1 MLITPEQLQEIR
13 QIVADHHEALI
24 ADVLGREAVTPEQ
37 LRRLVDQGL
46 ITEEGDQPVDLAVDP
61 YVLGQLLA
69 LAEQKRAAN
78 WSVEQLHAHLRKNPL
93 PLTETE
99 LQAMR
104 MARERAGQYLRGL
117 GNRVQT
123 DVQAVLVEA
132 DAHLRERLRS
142 EVRSATAQAIAR
154 RETARELRSELGW
167 RTGDWTRDWD
177 RIARTEQQAA
187 LREGQ
192 ADALRRRY
200 GPDVLVARIPMPD
213 ACAHCRELHLGPDGQ
228 PRIFPLSVLTRNGTN
243 VGRKVAEWRSTVG
256 PVHPHCHPAGTQ
268 VTTMRGQVEIQNVH
282 PGDLVLSHD
291 GQWHSVTHTWE
302 SEYRGDLISLEGKG
316 WAVRATPEH
325 PLQAPGGSWVP
336 AKIFQE
342 GSNLIGLVLQ
352 ESVRAFVRSV
362 DTNAENLPAFG
373 MKGLRLARV
382 LFLFSRAGVP
392 VTAIDLNGE
401 FFIREGEINQE
412 LIEGKANNRGQ
423 TRRAESSVDSALV
436 GRARFVRLSPDIPQH
451 EVLRLLAT
459 ADGAVKCGDSL
470 PTFVRALPAEAD
482 GLRLATRSWRCP
494 PEAQVDADG
503 LPGDPCSPAYLMY
516 REQQV
521 EVQVDQDGNALFAP
535 VAVRVDEV
543 LHGPILFDS
552 LRIVNVRRIPFVGR
566 VFNLTVAGSNSYLAN
581 GVVSHNCRCQTVRV
595 PAGWGFDEDGELVPG
610 GKLGARYQ
618 SAADLEAGLAAE
630 QDLRKGRRREG
641 PMTYQGIPLEV
652 ENPVGS
658 TRYWTDESGE
668 QGETLMR
675 DAYGFIRR
683 TAGAGADGEEVD
695 VFVGPDPRAPRAFVV
710 EQQDPHTGRWDEQKV
725 MLGYATQ
732 DLAEAAYRAHY
743 DVPDLFLLYATPM
756 ELDHL
761 QRWLAQPPPEAVGG
775 QAVKLMVPRL
785 RKATVEEYAHTR
797 AGLRAPSPAG
807 SGPNFLEGMIP
818 ALPELDVYTLEELI
832 DRNGPLLRPSGQKPV
847 LAPPDRYLP
856 PEEPTPLAARPA
868 AELLDQEREIVHL
881 EDQLDSQ
888 DVQDRRAGLER
899 EIARQ
904 AGETMNLA
912 HPEDE
917 TEGEGRP

>member
-99 LQAMR
+99 LQAVR

-256 PVHPHCHPAGTQ
+256 PVHPH
-268 VTTMRGQVEIQNVH
+268 
-282 PGDLVLSHD
+282 
-291 GQWHSVTHTWE
+291 
-302 SEYRGDLISLEGKG
+302 
-316 WAVRATPEH
+316 
-325 PLQAPGGSWVP
+325 
-336 AKIFQE
+336 
-342 GSNLIGLVLQ
+342 
-352 ESVRAFVRSV
+352 
-362 DTNAENLPAFG
+362 
-373 MKGLRLARV
+373 
-382 LFLFSRAGVP
+382 
-392 VTAIDLNGE
+392 
-401 FFIREGEINQE
+401 
-412 LIEGKANNRGQ
+412 
-423 TRRAESSVDSALV
+423 
-436 GRARFVRLSPDIPQH
+436 
-451 EVLRLLAT
+451 
-459 ADGAVKCGDSL
+459 
-470 PTFVRALPAEAD
+470 
-482 GLRLATRSWRCP
+482 
-494 PEAQVDADG
+494 
-503 LPGDPCSPAYLMY
+503 
-516 REQQV
+516 
-521 EVQVDQDGNALFAP
+521 
-535 VAVRVDEV
+535 
-543 LHGPILFDS
+543 
-552 LRIVNVRRIPFVGR
+552 
-566 VFNLTVAGSNSYLAN
+566 
-581 GVVSHNCRCQTVRV
+581 CRCQTVRV

-917 TEGEGRP
+917 TEGEGQP